1 MCYTIWDIV
10 QAQTNPKQTNSNA
23 PQTLDAIYL
32 HPAQNILGGHEVVDM
47 ASGRVITHGCVTEIP
62 ISNVIIEAVEK
73 GIQTRLQKKVLN
85 LHIALES
92 LLR

>member
-1 MCYTIWDIV
+1 
-10 QAQTNPKQTNSNA
+10 
-23 PQTLDAIYL
+23 
-32 HPAQNILGGHEVVDM
+32 VDM